1 MRTALILTAST
12 FVLAAICFAAG
23 NEPVL
28 PKPAERAA
36 KAAAKAVEKPV
47 AQLVEKSAGKPAA
60 KALAAPVA
68 ATDKSSADETAI
80 RQTGESFSKAYGRGD
95 AKAVAAHFTPDAEYV
110 DDQGNVFQGRQ
121 AIEESLSAFFT
132 ENPGCQLAVDID
144 TIRFVSPGVA
154 VEDGTTTVTRLG
166 GAPPEHSHYTAM
178 HVKTDGK
185 WLTASARDHPPK
197 GRRQHSEQLQ
207 QLAWL
212 LGDWV
217 DEGDDSI
224 VDFSCQPVHNGN
236 FLMREFTVK
245 IAGEAAL
252 SGTQRIGWDP
262 LTGKLQAW
270 TFDSEGGYGQ
280 GTWHRIGESWVLKST
295 GVTADG
301 QTASG
306 TSVFTFVNAHTM
318 TWQAVDHEIEGIRLP
333 DSELFTLVRKP
344 PPPM

>member
-1 MRTALILTAST
+1 MRTAFIITSFT
-12 FVLAAICFAAG
+12 FLLAAICFAAG
-23 NEPVL
+23 NEPAL

-36 KAAAKAVEKPV
+36 KAAAKAIEKPA
-47 AQLVEKSAGKPAA
+47 AQLVEKSSGKPAV
-60 KALAAPVA
+60 KGLAAPVA
-68 ATDKSSADETAI
+68 AADKSAADEAAI
-80 RQTGESFSKAYGRGD
+80 RQTGETFSKAYGRGD
-95 AKAVAAHFTPDAEYV
+95 ARAVAAHFTPDAEYV
-110 DDQGNVFQGRQ
+110 DEQGNVFQGRQ

-132 ENPGCQLAVDID
+132 ENPGCQLAVNID

-166 GAPPEHSHYTAM
+166 GGPPDHSRYTAM

-185 WLTASARDHPPK
+185 WLTASARDHAPK

-212 LGDWV
+212 IGEWV
-217 DEGDDSI
+217 DEGDDSV

-262 LTGKLQAW
+262 LTGKAPGLDVRLGRRLRQRNLASRQA
-270 TFDSEGGYGQ
+270 TVGSPSRPACRPPARPPRERVFIRS
-280 GTWHRIGESWVLKST
+280 ST
-295 GVTADG
+295 PT
-301 QTASG
+301 
-306 TSVFTFVNAHTM
+306 
-318 TWQAVDHEIEGIRLP
+318 
-333 DSELFTLVRKP
+333 
-344 PPPM
+344 